1 MKATTPP
8 IEGARGKK
16 STALLKSLTAGVTLL
31 ALSGC
36 GAIFPASPMS
46 KEAAGEL
53 YLSHVCK
60 SNASS
65 DELSSLIAA
74 APLDLAAAKKK
85 AASVRADYLR
95 TADAFSSKDIV
106 WPDNVKDDIVAFVDA
121 TYDDVAA
128 VNPMATSPDDAS
140 FKSSA
145 ALYRLS
151 QIGGKS
157 QGGLSQKIRARLGL
171 SPDQVASC
179 KGH

>member
-1 MKATTPP
+1 VEAITPP
-8 IEGARGKK
+8 AVGTQKK
-16 STALLKSLTAGVTLL
+16 KPTALLKRLSAGVLL
-31 ALSGC
+31 LGLSGC
-36 GAIFPASPMS
+36 GAIFPAGPMS

-65 DELSSLIAA
+65 DELSSLIETP
-74 APLDLAAAKKK
+74 PLDLAAAKKK
-85 AASVRADYLR
+85 ASTVRADYLR
-95 TADAFSSKDIV
+95 TAEDFSSKDIV
-106 WPDNVKDDIVAFVDA
+106 WPDNVKEDITAFVDA

-128 VNPMATSPDDAS
+128 VNPMATSPDEAS